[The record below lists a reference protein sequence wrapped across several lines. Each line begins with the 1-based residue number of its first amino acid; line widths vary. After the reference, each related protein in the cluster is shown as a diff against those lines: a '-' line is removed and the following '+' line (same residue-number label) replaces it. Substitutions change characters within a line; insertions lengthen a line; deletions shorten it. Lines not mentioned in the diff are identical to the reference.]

1 TLCAHT
7 VSDLTDPVSFHVS
20 VHIPDLLSFP
30 TRRSSDLKEADGDP
44 AQRGPNVVPEIPRR
58 HHGHKG
64 AEDVAGR
71 RKEAGVDELQLGQKL
86 PESQDH
92 QGPQESEEPFQA
104 PAPLLGPPGPILQ
117 DGQSVPAPRSPA
129 GGQSLFLRRCL
140 LHPTTPS
147 APFLCGAWSW
157 GHGGGAGSGPGP
169 VARTLRRRAS
179 ALEDVV
185 LDVALPLALADDPH
199 GHMGP

>member
-1 TLCAHT
+1 
-7 VSDLTDPVSFHVS
+7 
-20 VHIPDLLSFP
+20 
-30 TRRSSDLKEADGDP
+30 
-44 AQRGPNVVPEIPRR
+44 
-58 HHGHKG
+58 
-64 AEDVAGR
+64 
-71 RKEAGVDELQLGQKL
+71 
-86 PESQDH
+86 
-92 QGPQESEEPFQA
+92 FQA

-185 LDVALPLALADDPH
+185 LDVALPLALTDDPH
-199 GHMGP
+199 GHMGPVAGGDDGVGVGARQDPGSPDRTEERRGGKEARG